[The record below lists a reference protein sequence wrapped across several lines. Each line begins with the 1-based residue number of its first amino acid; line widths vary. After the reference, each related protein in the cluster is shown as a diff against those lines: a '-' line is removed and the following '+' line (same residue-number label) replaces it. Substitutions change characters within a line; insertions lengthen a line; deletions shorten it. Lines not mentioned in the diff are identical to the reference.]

1 MKNVFI
7 LLLFFAIAGIALLK
21 GTTLQKPV
29 AVAPRITPLTIPYIG
44 RLQILNGC
52 GSSGAAQSVAGFLR
66 EHHFDVKT
74 IGNADNW
81 NFTETLVISRIL
93 DTSIAVQVAEA
104 LSSNGIVLIRNQE
117 TRYDVTVII
126 GNDYRERIQ

>member
-1 MKNVFI
+1 MKNILI
-7 LLLFFAIAGIALLK
+7 LLLFSAIAGIALLK
-21 GTTLQKPV
+21 GTTLQPPEPVTPVLKPSS
-29 AVAPRITPLTIPYIG
+29 IPYIG

-52 GSSGAAQSVAGFLR
+52 GSSGAASGVASFLR
-66 EHHFDVKT
+66 SHHFDVKN

-81 NFTETLVISRIL
+81 NFAETMVISRII

-104 LSSNGIVLIRNQE
+104 LSSKKIVLIRNQE